1 MEIILYGNITI
12 RLERK
17 VKQQGVQ
24 NKFQIQRLRD
34 KNKLK
39 VYVNGHFLY
48 TTTYTK
54 DKEGFCNKMIRVYRD
69 GTVEI
74 Q

>member
-1 MEIILYGNITI
+1 MKVNNMTSKSGAVEQILFEN
-12 RLERK
+12 ENVK
-17 VKQQGVQ
+17 VM
-24 NKFQIQRLRD
+24 
-34 KNKLK
+34 K